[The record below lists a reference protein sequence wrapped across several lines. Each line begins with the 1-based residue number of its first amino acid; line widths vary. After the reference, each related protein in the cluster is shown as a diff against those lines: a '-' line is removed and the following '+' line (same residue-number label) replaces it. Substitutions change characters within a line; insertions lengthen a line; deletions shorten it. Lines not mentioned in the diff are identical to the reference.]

1 MNWVSHF
8 LLGLIKVYQWT
19 ISPMLG
25 QHCRFAPSCSQYAVE
40 AIKKH
45 GAWRGSLYTIRRLS
59 KCHPWHAGGHDPVP

>member
-59 KCHPWHAGGHDPVP
+59 KCHPWHEGGHDPVP

>member
-25 QHCRFAPSCSQYAVE
+25 QHCRFAPSCSQYSVE